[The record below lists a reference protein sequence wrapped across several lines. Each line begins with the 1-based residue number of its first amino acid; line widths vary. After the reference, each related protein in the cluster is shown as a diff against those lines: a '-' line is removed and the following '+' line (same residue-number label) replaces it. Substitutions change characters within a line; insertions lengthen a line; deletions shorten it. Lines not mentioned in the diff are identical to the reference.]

1 MSCRRSHGRK
11 EFLKGARI
19 GLWTTPPH
27 GEVDSE
33 VAAAV
38 AKAAGRLENLGAH
51 VEPIELPGEDLGGI
65 FRTHW
70 YAGAANRFAAVPA
83 ELAHLCDP
91 GFVAVA
97 KTGSTISASA
107 LVAAQ
112 GRRAAFGAAMDNL
125 LAQLDFIV
133 SPATPIPAFVV
144 GPEIP
149 GDVILDRSI
158 KAGSFAFPINLSQ
171 QPAVSTPCGLT
182 AAGLPIGLQ
191 FVGARGADG
200 KVLSAARDFARGTR

>member
-1 MSCRRSHGRK
+1 M
-11 EFLKGARI
+11 
-19 GLWTTPPH
+19 
-27 GEVDSE
+27 
-33 VAAAV
+33 
-38 AKAAGRLENLGAH
+38 LENLGAH

-70 YAGAANRFAAVPA
+70 YAGVANRFAAVPA

-97 KTGSTISASA
+97 KTGSTILASA

-125 LAQLDFIV
+125 LAKLNFIV

-158 KAGSFAFPINLSQ
+158 NAGSFAFPINLSQ